1 MGNIFYFM
9 DNIFSVINVWA
20 ILSIWFLIIEIIM
33 SLIIDNLID
42 AGFYL
47 L

>member
-1 MGNIFYFM
+1 M

-33 SLIIDNLID
+33 SRIIDHLID

>member
-1 MGNIFYFM
+1 M

-33 SLIIDNLID
+33 SRIIDNLID